1 MCSITSHGWSISEIS
16 HLVVNLEKVS
26 QKILLTI
33 EDRRAKPSGAFGY
46 FSYKGKVT
54 EKTKINGEI
63 GNDAAV
69 NNEVFQISLLT
80 KIEALPLML

>member
-1 MCSITSHGWSISEIS
+1 MGT
-16 HLVVNLEKVS
+16 
-26 QKILLTI
+26 
-33 EDRRAKPSGAFGY
+33 FGY